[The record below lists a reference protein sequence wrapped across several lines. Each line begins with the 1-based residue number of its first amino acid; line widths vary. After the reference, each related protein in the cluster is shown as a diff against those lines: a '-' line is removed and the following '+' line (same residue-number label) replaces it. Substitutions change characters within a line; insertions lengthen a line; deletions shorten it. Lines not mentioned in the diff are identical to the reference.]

1 VDRREGT
8 FCAGIVRGGL
18 KAQARQRAAARSL
31 RNSQAALDELYF
43 PKTTKA
49 GFVVGGKHG
58 DGALIK
64 GGKTVGYYS
73 TSGGS
78 VGLQAGVQTYG

>member
-1 VDRREGT
+1 
-8 FCAGIVRGGL
+8 L

-49 GFVVGGKHG
+49 GFVVGGKHA